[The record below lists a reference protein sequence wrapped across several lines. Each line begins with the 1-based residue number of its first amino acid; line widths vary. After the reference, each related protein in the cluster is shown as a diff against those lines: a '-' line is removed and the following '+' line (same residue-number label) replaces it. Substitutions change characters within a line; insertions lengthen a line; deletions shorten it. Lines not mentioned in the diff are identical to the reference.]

1 MIRVVQAGPGQVRS
15 EAILRSMTSEL
26 AADTGFSREV
36 ELAAGE
42 EVSRRLQAMGELPVG
57 AAVIT
62 PGGDHPASFL
72 IHVVLRSR
80 EDPVGAEAVRTGLK
94 NGLRRA
100 RELGLESLGL
110 PPLGTGAGNLDPQ
123 ESAAVMVPVLL
134 DHHRSSSAH
143 PRNVTLLVATPYEE
157 EVFLRAL
164 DPAAGGGETQQVRDL
179 GPAAGGGETQQVRD
193 LGPAADGGETQQ
205 VRDLGPAA
213 DGEEPH
219 EVRNPGAAQGGLP
232 LSHA

>member
-1 MIRVVQAGPGQVRS
+1 MIRVILSGPAQVGT

-26 AADTGFSREV
+26 AADTAFSREV

-42 EVSRRLQAMGELPVG
+42 EVSRRLQAMEELPVG

-62 PGGDHPASFL
+62 PGGGHPASFL

-80 EDPVGAEAVRTGLK
+80 EDPVGAEAVRTGLR

-100 RELGLESLGL
+100 QELGLESLAL

-134 DHHRSSSAH
+134 EHHRSSSAH
-143 PRNVTLLVATPYEE
+143 PRDVTILVATTYEE

-164 DPAAGGGETQQVRDL
+164 DPAREGANPPDLRDL
-179 GPAAGGGETQQVRD
+179 DPTRGGLR
-193 LGPAADGGETQQ
+193 P
-205 VRDLGPAA
+205 
-213 DGEEPH
+213 
-219 EVRNPGAAQGGLP
+219 PGA
-232 LSHA
+232 